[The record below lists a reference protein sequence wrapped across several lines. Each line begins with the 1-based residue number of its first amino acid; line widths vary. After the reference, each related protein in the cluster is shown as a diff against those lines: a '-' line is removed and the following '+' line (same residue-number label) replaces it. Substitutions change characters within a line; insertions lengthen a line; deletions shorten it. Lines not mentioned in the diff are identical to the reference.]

1 MSDSNEDLEV
11 HVDQTNEG
19 EDSGGEGGVPDQRQR
34 VPEDEVGV
42 AASLARV
49 HLVGAVVL
57 GQGHL
62 HELGRVESEGEHGD
76 WDNVDQQPL
85 AVAHCLKIIENKTI
99 NNLPFAGICQKI
111 IDQIMKGISFYCL
124 SYSYNYSNSVKDHQ
138 DIKN

>member
-19 EDSGGEGGVPDQRQR
+19 EDPGGEGGVPDQRQR

-49 HLVGAVVL
+49 HLVGAIVL

-62 HELGRVESEGEHGD
+62 HELWRVESEGEHGD
-76 WDNVDQQPL
+76 WDNVDQQSL

-99 NNLPFAGICQKI
+99 NNLQVSAKKI
-111 IDQIMKGISFYCL
+111 IDQIMKKMSFYCL

>member
-99 NNLPFAGICQKI
+99 NNLQVSAKKI
-111 IDQIMKGISFYCL
+111 IDQIMKEISFYCL

-138 DIKN
+138 DINN